1 MAETRLNGLTLDAW
15 RFKGIGAP
23 SRKRWFVSFAS
34 IGRARSGASR
44 ASTVAR
50 RRFRASVDGTP
61 RAAGAATFFRDF
73 RAVLLDGASET
84 RSNSRAGVEL
94 PARVV
99 ARVQDRALGCRA
111 VVARRALLQCAV
123 YVFLVSSILR
133 GVWFQCQGELRRRM
147 LMQCRMT
154 KVLMAEVPRGRQSPE
169 AAMSRGWRI
178 LAW

>member
-111 VVARRALLQCAV
+111 VVARRALLQCAA
-123 YVFLVSSILR
+123 YVFPAFFR
-133 GVWFQCQGELRRRM
+133 RVWFQCQGELQVFGEWFFGESDFDFAFRSSGIS
-147 LMQCRMT
+147 L
-154 KVLMAEVPRGRQSPE
+154 VH
-169 AAMSRGWRI
+169 
-178 LAW
+178 